1 MCLRSWM
8 CANVITIP
16 SDCQKALAQPLI
28 LEGSEALPRGG
39 ASCATESIDHMVSLI
54 EIEQSDW
61 VEEVLDDGVVSML
74 NIQFDDMIADESDLS
89 AM

>member
-1 MCLRSWM
+1 MS
-8 CANVITIP
+8 ANVITIP
-16 SDCQKALAQPLI
+16 SDRQKALAQPLF
-28 LEGSEALPRGG
+28 LEGLEASPRGG

-61 VEEVLDDGVVSML
+61 VKEVLDDGVVSML